1 MRLTLF
7 GSITLLVLA
16 LAVATPLVRL
26 RGWRGRWFVPY
37 YVVILGYALGFPYSL
52 NLAAVCVGLS
62 AGILSGLGNR
72 ATGTLLRTVEAV
84 FCVYVIWRCLESLAP
99 SFA

>member
-7 GSITLLVLA
+7 SAITLLVLA
-16 LAVATPLVRL
+16 LAAATPLARL

-37 YVVILGYALGFPYSL
+37 YVVILGYAHGFPYSL
-52 NLAAVCVGLS
+52 NLIAVCVGLS
-62 AGILSGLGNR
+62 AGVLSGLGNR
-72 ATGTLLRTVEAV
+72 AARTLLRVVEAV
-84 FCVYVIWRCLESLAP
+84 FCVYVIWRCLELLAP